1 MSDCKTFGNKNKV
14 LHVRPNQVLRH
25 ILLACMTSLTLTWMM
40 SEVIMIKSPV
50 ALITKI
56 GSFYKTS
63 VRCAN
68 VIVTNLRVA
77 VLLEQEADNMG
88 CFWAY
93 KYHH

>member
-1 MSDCKTFGNKNKV
+1 
-14 LHVRPNQVLRH
+14 
-25 ILLACMTSLTLTWMM
+25 M
-40 SEVIMIKSPV
+40 SEVIMIKSLV

-68 VIVTNLRVA
+68 VIVTNLRVV

-93 KYHH
+93 KYHHVGVGSCHHFQLVVWCLEVLNFFQFFGLESGVD